1 MAFGDDHLLQGD
13 EILDIA
19 HTAQPTTTW
28 LPYRWTSFRQMAAP
42 FDHIP
47 TVPAIDSD
55 CNQQISHTRHGLRM
69 DGDAVS

>member
-28 LPYRWTSFRQMAAP
+28 LPYRQMAAP

-47 TVPAIDSD
+47 TVPALDSD